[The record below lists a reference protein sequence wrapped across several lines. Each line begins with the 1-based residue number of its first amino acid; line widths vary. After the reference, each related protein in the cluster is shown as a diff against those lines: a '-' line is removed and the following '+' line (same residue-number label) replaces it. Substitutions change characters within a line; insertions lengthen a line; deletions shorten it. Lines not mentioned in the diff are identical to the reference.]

1 MATRAEDLGGGE
13 PPVMAAKAYQWPDAG
28 GHFGPYGGMFVPET
42 LMHPLTELRQAYA
55 RYLGDP
61 DFLRELDADLRDYV
75 GRPSP
80 VYHAERWSRELGG
93 AQLFLKRED
102 LNHTGAHKVNNTI
115 GQALL
120 ARRMGKTRIIA
131 ETGAGQH
138 GVASATVAARLGLE
152 CVVYMGEVDV
162 ARQEANVY
170 RMRLLGAEVVAVKSG
185 TRTLKD
191 ALNEAMRDWVTN
203 VDNTFYII
211 GTVAGPH
218 PYPAM
223 VRDFQSVIGREARGQ
238 MIEQTGR
245 LPDVVMACVGGG
257 SNAIGLFYPFIED
270 PEVAMIG
277 VEAAGDGLET
287 GRHAAPLCAGEP
299 GVLHGNRTYL
309 MEDANGQIRETHSVS
324 AGLDYPGVGPEHAWL
339 KDSGRASYV
348 AVTDDEALAA
358 FHGLT
363 RTEGIIPALETS
375 HALAQASKL
384 APTMR
389 KDQSI
394 LINLSGRGDK
404 DMQTVARLEGLQ
416 L

>member
-1 MATRAEDLGGGE
+1 MATSTDNVVPGTVRAGLASYD
-13 PPVMAAKAYQWPDAG
+13 WPDAR

-42 LMHPLTELRQAYA
+42 LMHPLAELQAAYA
-55 RYLGDP
+55 RYLQDP
-61 DFLRELDADLRDYV
+61 EFLAELDADLRDYV

-80 VYHAERWSRELGG
+80 IYHAERLSREYAG
-93 AQLFLKRED
+93 AQIFLKRED
-102 LNHTGAHKVNNTI
+102 LNHTGAHKVNNTV

-120 ARRMGKTRIIA
+120 ARRMGKPRIIA

-138 GVASATVAARLGLE
+138 GVATATVAARLGLE

-170 RMRLLGAEVVAVKSG
+170 RMRLLGARVVAVKSG
-185 TRTLKD
+185 SRTLKD

-203 VDNTFYII
+203 VDHTFYII

-223 VRDFQSVIGREARGQ
+223 VRDFQAVIGREARAQ
-238 MIEQTGR
+238 MLERTGR
-245 LPDVVMACVGGG
+245 LPDALVACVGGG
-257 SNAIGLFYPFIED
+257 SNAIGLFYPFID
-270 PEVAMIG
+270 DQDVALHG
-277 VEAAGDGLET
+277 VEAAGEGLET
-287 GRHAAPLCAGEP
+287 GRHAAPLNAGAP

-309 MEDANGQIRETHSVS
+309 MEDANGQIIETHSIS

-339 KDSGRASYV
+339 KDSGRATYA
-348 AVTDDEALAA
+348 AVTDREALIA
-358 FHGLT
+358 FHTLT
-363 RTEGIIPALETS
+363 RVEGIIPALESS
-375 HALAQASKL
+375 HAIAYAAQL
-384 APTMR
+384 APRLR

-404 DMQTVARLEGLQ
+404 DMHTVAQ
-416 L
+416 LDGITL